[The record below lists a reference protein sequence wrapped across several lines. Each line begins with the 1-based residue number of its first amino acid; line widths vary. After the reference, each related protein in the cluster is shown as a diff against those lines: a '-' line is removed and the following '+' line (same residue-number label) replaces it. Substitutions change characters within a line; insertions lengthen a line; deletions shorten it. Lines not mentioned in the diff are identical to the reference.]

1 MSERFDREASLAIKA
16 AVSCAR
22 RLGALELGGEH
33 ILVGIS
39 VVPSPVA
46 VILAERG
53 ADSRRLEEAVARGAH
68 DARLLAGLGIDL
80 AAVKRQVGDRLG
92 HRLRTRRP
100 RLRTDA
106 KNAIQASM
114 QEMRAFGTR
123 RIRGEHL
130 LLGLLDTSVA
140 ARELLLA
147 LDIDS
152 MALRATVLRALADGG

>member
-33 ILVGIS
+33 ILVGIAS
-39 VVPSPVA
+39 VPSPA
-46 VILAERG
+46 AARLAEAW
-53 ADSRRLEEAVARGAH
+53 ADSRRLEEAVARGEH

-80 AAVKRQVGDRLG
+80 AAVQRQVGDRLTA
-92 HRLRTRRP
+92 RLRTRRP
-100 RLRTDA
+100 RFRSDT
-106 KNAIQASM
+106 KSVFEASL
-114 QEMRAFGTR
+114 QHKRALGTR

-130 LLGLLDTSVA
+130 VLGLLDSSVA

-147 LDIDS
+147 LDVDPI
-152 MALRATVLRALADGG
+152 ALRRTLLRALADAG